1 MNKYESIFIVST
13 LLEDEK
19 IQEIIGTVKNLIES
33 SGQLEKVDEWGKKR
47 LAYEVNDQKEG
58 YYVLMHFSAEPEF
71 PTELE
76 RISDNYFDTIVYT
89 GKYFG
94 TYLHFLVSGNKRVVV
109 APDISIHLRFF
120 IGGKKRRHSNRVD
133 SKNMGNSKRTRGKN
147 RF

>member
-1 MNKYESIFIVST
+1 LLCRCRAIVQKEVNVLMNKYESIFIIST

-76 RISDNYFDTIVYT
+76 RIYKITEGVLKYLIV
-89 GKYFG
+89 
-94 TYLHFLVSGNKRVVV
+94 
-109 APDISIHLRFF
+109 
-120 IGGKKRRHSNRVD
+120 RRED
-133 SKNMGNSKRTRGKN
+133 K
-147 RF
+147 